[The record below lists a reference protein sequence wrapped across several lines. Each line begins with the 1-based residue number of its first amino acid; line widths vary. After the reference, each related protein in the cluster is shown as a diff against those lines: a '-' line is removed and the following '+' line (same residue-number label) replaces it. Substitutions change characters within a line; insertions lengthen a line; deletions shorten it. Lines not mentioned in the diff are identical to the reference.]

1 MRGTSSAGKG
11 AKMRLYIRDTKNYV
25 DVNYY
30 EDLCMEAATVVHKA
44 DYAEAED
51 EDGCTCYIVSADTA
65 EYWSNVEN
73 MQYQLDNIK
82 SDLAEAISAPDELAE
97 IYDDIDE
104 AIGDQDLDDGLMAGL
119 DTAKEALKKAVTRNN

>member
-1 MRGTSSAGKG
+1 
-11 AKMRLYIRDTKNYV
+11 MRLYIRDTENYV
-25 DVNYY
+25 NVNYY
-30 EDLCMEAATVVHKA
+30 EGLCIEAATVVHRA

-65 EYWSNVEN
+65 EYWNNVEN

-97 IYDDIDE
+97 IYNDIDE
-104 AIGDQDLDDGLMAGL
+104 AIGDRDLDDGLIAGL
-119 DTAKEALKKAVTRNN
+119 DTAKEALKKAVTRDN

>member
-1 MRGTSSAGKG
+1 
-11 AKMRLYIRDTKNYV
+11 MRLYIKDTENYV

-30 EDLCMEAATVVHKA
+30 EDLCIEAANVVHRA

-82 SDLAEAISAPDELAE
+82 SDLAEAISAPMNSPKYMMIL
-97 IYDDIDE
+97 
-104 AIGDQDLDDGLMAGL
+104 
-119 DTAKEALKKAVTRNN
+119 TRRSVIETLTTV

>member
-1 MRGTSSAGKG
+1 
-11 AKMRLYIRDTKNYV
+11 MRLYIRDTENYV

-30 EDLCMEAATVVHKA
+30 DYLCIEEATVVHGA

-65 EYWSNVEN
+65 EYWNNVEN

-97 IYDDIDE
+97 IYDEINE
-104 AIGDQDLDDGLMAGL
+104 AIGDLDLDDGLMAGL